1 MSATGIVH
9 VEDALIRRE
18 GEAIGDHKIPHQDVD
33 RAEIRRDAI
42 NATKIEFGLD
52 ASEPWIGKIDAPIGF
67 HHHIVRPVQAAAVIV
82 IRYHGDTTIRI
93 LAGHTP
99 CEVFAGD
106 EPALEVSGEPIGL
119 IGGLLDEGD
128 TGARRPLHAPIISN
142 VTEQK
147 IASFLP
153 PHWAFGRSTRTT
165 KARGEFFDLLTHVDE
180 ML

>member
-1 MSATGIVH
+1 MPATGIVH

-18 GEAIGDHKIPHQDVD
+18 GETIGDNKIPYQDVD
-33 RAEIRRDAI
+33 CSQIRRDAI
-42 NATKIEFGLD
+42 DATKIECRLD
-52 ASEPWIGKIDAPIGF
+52 ASEPWVGKIDAPIGF
-67 HHHIVRPVQAAAVIV
+67 HHHVVRPVQATTVIV
-82 IRYHGDTTIRI
+82 IRHHGDTTIGI

-106 EPALEVSGEPIGL
+106 EPALEVSGEPISL

-128 TGARRPLHAPIISN
+128 TRTRRPLHAPIIAN
-142 VTEQK
+142 VTEQE

-153 PHWAFGRSTRTT
+153 PHGAFGRSTRTT

-180 ML
+180 TL